1 MIWLLNGRYTSAL
14 SNINSIL
21 ISKNDPTSLKVNKAR
36 EWKQKIVNGCWLMEL
51 YLGNLHAMESDS
63 VLVSDTLNSNNG
75 SLEIGGTRYT
85 HLGVL
90 NHFSYD
96 PLLVSEFMNPWM
108 ELVKVPIQLIREAQA
123 TRQSSATKVPISDE
137 TPQKRY
143 YRSVSPSDSID
154 SKKIKKY

>member
-1 MIWLLNGRYTSAL
+1 MLNGRYTSAL

-21 ISKNDPTSLKVNKAR
+21 ISKNDPTSIKVNKAR

-63 VLVSDTLNSNNG
+63 VLVSDNTLS
-75 SLEIGGTRYT
+75 ETAGTGRYT

-96 PLLVSEFMNPWM
+96 PLLVSEFMSPWM
-108 ELVKVPIQLIREAQA
+108 ELVKVPIQLIRQAAA
-123 TRQSSATKVPISDE
+123 TRQSSSTKPVGADE
-137 TPQKRY
+137 THQKRF

-154 SKKIKKY
+154 PKKLKK